1 VKEDETLLEH
11 KMIKRKLRQYAA
23 FNNITSDSLPG
34 ARAAFS
40 MHTRTILENI
50 FRSEGQQFIKTQMKT

>member
-1 VKEDETLLEH
+1 VKEDETSLEH

-23 FNNITSDSLPG
+23 FNNIASDSQPG

-40 MHTRTILENI
+40 MHTRTFLENI